1 MESKLIVR
9 LHMVD
14 EDFAWRLA
22 QELVRIDS
30 SDPGAYEDE
39 IERYI
44 KALVEAQLE
53 RLSHPVLHAV
63 QVEELEVLPGRRN
76 LMITVPAVSD
86 EARLVYICHMD
97 TVTLGDGWEADTPPL
112 GAIVRDDKLYGRGS
126 CDMKG
131 GLACAIAA
139 LVHTLERVAADG
151 TLPRRGFSL
160 ICSVDEEDFMRGSE
174 AAINAGWVGSR
185 EWVLDTEP
193 TDGQIQVA
201 HKGRT
206 WFEIEMAGVTAH
218 ASQPWKGA
226 DAVAAMAEVVCSLRR
241 AFAALP
247 AHDEPGPSTITFG
260 QIEGGYRPYVVP
272 DHAKVW
278 VDMRLTPPTDTTAA
292 TRMVEQAIV
301 AAEAA
306 VPGCHGSYTVTG
318 DRPAIE
324 RDPAS
329 PLLAA
334 LKCAADDVT
343 GTDTTVGFF
352 TGYTD
357 TAVIAGKTGNRNCMS
372 YGPGSLALAHK
383 PNEYVPH
390 ADIARCQQVL
400 IALADNTLWGADS
413 QVGA

>member
-1 MESKLIVR
+1 
-9 LHMVD
+9 MVD

-22 QELVRIDS
+22 QDLVRIDS

-39 IERYI
+39 IEHFI
-44 KALVEAQLE
+44 KRLIEQQLAQLDSPA
-53 RLSHPVLHAV
+53 LDAV

-76 LMITVPAVSD
+76 LMITVPGVSD

-97 TVTLGDGWEADTPPL
+97 TVTLGDGWDADIAPL
-112 GAIVRDDKLYGRGS
+112 GAVVRNDKLYGRGA

-139 LVHTLERVAADG
+139 LVHTLERLAADG
-151 TLPRRGFSL
+151 ALPRRGFSL

-174 AAINAGWVGSR
+174 AAIDAGWVGSR

-193 TDGQIQVA
+193 TDGQIQMA

-226 DAVAAMAEVVCSLRR
+226 DAVAAMAEVVCALRR
-241 AFAALP
+241 AFMVLP
-247 AHDEPGPSTITFG
+247 AHDELGPSTITFG

-278 VDMRLTPPTDTTAA
+278 VDMRLTPPTDTAAA
-292 TRMVEQAIV
+292 TRMVEQAI
-301 AAEAA
+301 AGAEAA
-306 VPGCHGSYTVTG
+306 VPGCRGSYVVTG
-318 DRPAIE
+318 DRSAIE
-324 RDPAS
+324 RDPNS

-334 LKCAADDVT
+334 LKRAADDAT
-343 GTDTTVGFF
+343 GTDTAVGFF

-357 TAVIAGKTGNRNCMS
+357 TAVLAGKTGNRNCMS

-383 PNEYVPH
+383 PHEYVPH
-390 ADIARCQQVL
+390 ADIVRCQQVL
-400 IALADNTLWGADS
+400 IALADNTLWDACG

>member
-39 IERYI
+39 IERFI
-44 KALVEAQLE
+44 KRLIEQQLAQLDSSA
-53 RLSHPVLHAV
+53 LDAV
-63 QVEELEVLPGRRN
+63 QIEELEVLPGRRN
-76 LMITVPAVSD
+76 LKVTVPGQSD
-86 EARLVYICHMD
+86 EPRLIYICHMD
-97 TVTLGDGWEADTPPL
+97 TVTLGDGWDADIEPL
-112 GAIVRDDKLYGRGS
+112 GAVVRDDKLYGRGA

-151 TLPRRGFSL
+151 ALPRRGFSL

-174 AAINAGWVGSR
+174 AAIDAGWVGSR

-226 DAVAAMAEVVCSLRR
+226 DAVAAIAEVVCSLRR
-241 AFAALP
+241 TFATLP
-247 AHDEPGPSTITFG
+247 LHEELGPSTITFG

-278 VDMRLTPPTDTTAA
+278 VDMRLTPPTDTAAA

-306 VPGCHGSYTVTG
+306 VLGCHGSYTVTG

-334 LKCAADDVT
+334 LKCTADDVT

-390 ADIARCQQVL
+390 TDIVRCQNVL
-400 IALADNTLWGADS
+400 TTLADNTLWDVSG

>member
-1 MESKLIVR
+1 
-9 LHMVD
+9 MVD

-22 QELVRIDS
+22 QDLVKIDS
-30 SDPGAYEDE
+30 SDPGAYEGE
-39 IERYI
+39 IEHFI
-44 KALVEAQLE
+44 KRLIEQQLAQLDSPA
-53 RLSHPVLHAV
+53 LDAV
-63 QVEELEVLPGRRN
+63 RIEELEVLPGRRN
-76 LMITVPAVSD
+76 LMITVPDASD

-97 TVTLGDGWEADTPPL
+97 TVTLGDGWDADIPPL
-112 GAIVRDDKLYGRGS
+112 GATVRDDKLYGRGA

-139 LVHTLERVAADG
+139 LIHTFERIAAKG
-151 TLPRRGFSL
+151 ALPHRGFSL

-174 AAINAGWVGSR
+174 AAIDADWVGSR

-206 WFEIEMAGVTAH
+206 WFEIDMAGVTAH

-226 DAVAAMAEVVCSLRR
+226 DADAAMAEVVCALRR

-247 AHDEPGPSTITFG
+247 VHDDLGPSTVTFG

-278 VDMRLTPPTDTTAA
+278 VDMRLTPPTDTAA
-292 TRMVEQAIV
+292 AINMVEHAIAV
-301 AAEAA
+301 AEAA

-324 RDPAS
+324 RDPNS

-334 LKCAADDVT
+334 LKRAADDVT
-343 GTDTTVGFF
+343 DADTTVGFF

-390 ADIARCQQVL
+390 ADIVRCQQVL
-400 IALADNTLWGADS
+400 IALADNVLWDASG

>member
-1 MESKLIVR
+1 
-9 LHMVD
+9 MVD
-14 EDFAWRLA
+14 EDFAWRLT
-22 QELVRIDS
+22 QGLVRIDS
-30 SDPGAYEDE
+30 SDPGAYEGE

-44 KALVEAQLE
+44 KVLVEAQLE

-63 QVEELEVLPGRRN
+63 QVEELEVLTGRRN
-76 LMITVPAVSD
+76 LMVTVPGLSD
-86 EARLVYICHMD
+86 EPRLVYICHMD
-97 TVTLGDGWEADTPPL
+97 TVTLGDGWDAGIPPL
-112 GAIVRDDKLYGRGS
+112 GAIVRDDKLYGRGA

-151 TLPRRGFSL
+151 ALPRRGFSL

-174 AAINAGWVGSR
+174 AAIAAGWVGSR

-201 HKGRT
+201 RKGRT
-206 WFEIEMAGVTAH
+206 WFEIEMTGVTAH

-226 DAVAAMAEVVCSLRR
+226 DAVAAMAEVVCALRH
-241 AFAALP
+241 AFATLP
-247 AHDEPGPSTITFG
+247 LHDELGPSTITFG

-278 VDMRLTPPTDTTAA
+278 VDMRLTPPTDTAAA
-292 TRMVEQAIV
+292 TRMVEQAIAV
-301 AAEAA
+301 AEAA
-306 VPGCHGSYTVTG
+306 VPGCHGSYTATG

-324 RDPAS
+324 RDPSS
-329 PLLAA
+329 PLLAT
-334 LKCAADDVT
+334 LKCVTDDVT
-343 GTDTTVGFF
+343 DADTTVGFF

-383 PNEYVPH
+383 PNEHVPH
-390 ADIARCQQVL
+390 ADIVRCQNVL
-400 IALADNTLWGADS
+400 IALADNALWDAGG

>member
-1 MESKLIVR
+1 
-9 LHMVD
+9 MVD

-30 SDPGAYEDE
+30 SDPGAYEGE
-39 IERYI
+39 IEHFI
-44 KALVEAQLE
+44 KGLIEQQLAQLD
-53 RLSHPVLHAV
+53 SPVLDAV
-63 QVEELEVLPGRRN
+63 QIAELEVLPGRRN
-76 LMITVPAVSD
+76 LMVTVPGLSD
-86 EARLVYICHMD
+86 EPRLVYICHMD
-97 TVTLGDGWEADTPPL
+97 TVTLGDGWDAGIPPL
-112 GAIVRDDKLYGRGS
+112 GAIVRDDKLYGRGA

-151 TLPRRGFSL
+151 ALPRRGFSL

-174 AAINAGWVGSR
+174 AAIAAGWVGSR

-206 WFEIEMAGVTAH
+206 WFEIETTGVTAH

-226 DAVAAMAEVVCSLRR
+226 DAVAAMAEAVCALRH
-241 AFAALP
+241 AFTALP
-247 AHDEPGPSTITFG
+247 VHDELGPSTITFG

-278 VDMRLTPPTDTTAA
+278 VDMRLTPPTDTAAA
-292 TRMVEQAIV
+292 TRMVEQAI
-301 AAEAA
+301 AGAEAA

-324 RDPAS
+324 RDPGS

-334 LKCAADDVT
+334 LKRAADDAT
-343 GTDTTVGFF
+343 DADTTVSFF
-352 TGYTD
+352 TGCTD

-390 ADIARCQQVL
+390 VDIVRCQNVL
-400 IALADNTLWGADS
+400 IALVDNTLWSASG

>member
-1 MESKLIVR
+1 
-9 LHMVD
+9 MVD

-39 IERYI
+39 IERFI
-44 KALVEAQLE
+44 KRLIEQQLAQLDSSA
-53 RLSHPVLHAV
+53 LDAV
-63 QVEELEVLPGRRN
+63 QIEELEVLPGRRN
-76 LMITVPAVSD
+76 LKVTVPGQSD
-86 EARLVYICHMD
+86 EPRLIYICHMD
-97 TVTLGDGWEADTPPL
+97 TVTLGDGWDADIEPL
-112 GAIVRDDKLYGRGS
+112 GAVVRDDKLYGRGA

-151 TLPRRGFSL
+151 ALPRRGFSL

-174 AAINAGWVGSR
+174 AAIDAGWVGSR

-206 WFEIEMAGVTAH
+206 WFEIERACVTAH

-226 DAVAAMAEVVCSLRR
+226 DAVAAIAEVVCSLRR
-241 AFAALP
+241 TFATLP
-247 AHDEPGPSTITFG
+247 LHEELGPSTITFG

-278 VDMRLTPPTDTTAA
+278 VDMRLTPPTDTAAA

-334 LKCAADDVT
+334 LKCTADDVT

-390 ADIARCQQVL
+390 ADIVRCQNVL
-400 IALADNTLWGADS
+400 IALADNTLWDASG

>member
-1 MESKLIVR
+1 
-9 LHMVD
+9 MVD

-53 RLSHPVLHAV
+53 RLSRPVLHAV
-63 QVEELEVLPGRRN
+63 QIEELEVLPGRRN
-76 LMITVPAVSD
+76 LKVAVPGQSD
-86 EARLVYICHMD
+86 EPRLVYICHMD
-97 TVTLGDGWEADTPPL
+97 TVTLGDGWDADIAPL
-112 GAIVRDDKLYGRGS
+112 GAVVRDDKLYGRGA

-139 LVHTLERVAADG
+139 LAHTLERVAADG

-160 ICSVDEEDFMRGSE
+160 IYSVDEEDFMRGSE

-241 AFAALP
+241 AFSALP
-247 AHDEPGPSTITFG
+247 LHKELGPSTVTFG
-260 QIEGGYRPYVVP
+260 QIEGGYRPYVVA

-278 VDMRLTPPTDTTAA
+278 VDMRLTPPTDTAA
-292 TRMVEQAIV
+292 AINMVEHAIA

-306 VPGCHGSYTVTG
+306 VPGCHGSYAVTG

-324 RDPAS
+324 RDPNS

-334 LKCAADDVT
+334 LKRATDDAT
-343 GTDTTVGFF
+343 DADTTVGFF

-390 ADIARCQQVL
+390 ADIVRCQNVL
-400 IALADNTLWGADS
+400 IALADNTLWDASG

>member
-1 MESKLIVR
+1 
-9 LHMVD
+9 MVD
-14 EDFAWRLA
+14 RDFAWRLA

-44 KALVEAQLE
+44 KGLIESQVAGLNRPVLDAVLVEE
-53 RLSHPVLHAV
+53 F
-63 QVEELEVLPGRRN
+63 EVLPGRRN
-76 LMITVPAVSD
+76 LMVTVPGLSD
-86 EARLVYICHMD
+86 GPRLVYICHMD
-97 TVTLGDGWEADTPPL
+97 TVTLGDGWDADIPPL
-112 GAIVRDDKLYGRGS
+112 GAVVRDGRLYGRGA

-139 LVHTLERVAADG
+139 LVHTLERVAACG
-151 TLPRRGFSL
+151 ELPRRCFSL

-174 AAINAGWVGSR
+174 AAIAAGWVGSR

-206 WFEIEMAGVTAH
+206 WFEIEMTGVTAH

-226 DAVAAMAEVVCSLRR
+226 DAVAAMAEAVYSLRH
-241 AFAALP
+241 AFAELP
-247 AHDEPGPSTITFG
+247 VHDELGPSTITFG

-278 VDMRLTPPTDTTAA
+278 VDMRLTPPTDTAAA
-292 TRMVEQAIV
+292 THMVENAIA

-306 VPGCHGSYTVTG
+306 VPGCRGRYTVTG

-324 RDPAS
+324 RDPS
-329 PLLAA
+329 PPLLAA
-334 LKCAADDVT
+334 LKHAADDVT
-343 GTDTTVGFF
+343 GADTTVGFF

-357 TAVIAGKTGNRNCMS
+357 TAVIAGKTSNRNCMS

-390 ADIARCQQVL
+390 ADIVRCQQVL
-400 IALADNTLWGADS
+400 VALADNALWDANG

>member
-1 MESKLIVR
+1 
-9 LHMVD
+9 MVD

-39 IERYI
+39 IERFI
-44 KALVEAQLE
+44 KRLIEQQLAQLDSSA
-53 RLSHPVLHAV
+53 LDAV
-63 QVEELEVLPGRRN
+63 QIEELEVLPGRRN
-76 LMITVPAVSD
+76 LKVTVPGQSD
-86 EARLVYICHMD
+86 EPRLIYICHMD
-97 TVTLGDGWEADTPPL
+97 TVTLGDGWDADIEPL
-112 GAIVRDDKLYGRGS
+112 GAVVRDDKLYGRGA

-151 TLPRRGFSL
+151 ALPRRGFSL

-174 AAINAGWVGSR
+174 AAIDAGWVGSR

-206 WFEIEMAGVTAH
+206 WLEIEMAGVTAH

-226 DAVAAMAEVVCSLRR
+226 DAVAAIAEVVCSLRR
-241 AFAALP
+241 TFATLP
-247 AHDEPGPSTITFG
+247 LHEELGPSTITFG

-278 VDMRLTPPTDTTAA
+278 VDMRLTPPTDTAAA

-334 LKCAADDVT
+334 LKCTADDVT

-390 ADIARCQQVL
+390 ADIVRCQNVL
-400 IALADNTLWGADS
+400 IALADNTLWDASG

>member
-1 MESKLIVR
+1 
-9 LHMVD
+9 MVD

-30 SDPGAYEDE
+30 SDPGAYEGE
-39 IERYI
+39 IEHFI
-44 KALVEAQLE
+44 KGLIEQQLAQLD
-53 RLSHPVLHAV
+53 SPVLDAV
-63 QVEELEVLPGRRN
+63 QIAELEVLPGRRN
-76 LMITVPAVSD
+76 LMVTVPGSSD
-86 EARLVYICHMD
+86 EPRLVYICHMD
-97 TVTLGDGWEADTPPL
+97 TVTLGDGWDADIAPL
-112 GAIVRDDKLYGRGS
+112 GAVVRDDKLYGRGA

-151 TLPRRGFSL
+151 ALPRRGFSL

-174 AAINAGWVGSR
+174 AAIAAGWVGSR

-206 WFEIEMAGVTAH
+206 WFEIEMTGVTAH

-226 DAVAAMAEVVCSLRR
+226 DAVAAMAEVVCALRH

-247 AHDEPGPSTITFG
+247 VHEELGPSTITFG

-278 VDMRLTPPTDTTAA
+278 VDTRLTPSTDTAAA
-292 TRMVEQAIV
+292 TRMVEQAI
-301 AAEAA
+301 AGAEAA
-306 VPGCHGSYTVTG
+306 VPGCHGSYAVTG

-324 RDPAS
+324 RDPGS

-334 LKCAADDVT
+334 LKRAADDAT
-343 GTDTTVGFF
+343 DADTTVSFF

-357 TAVIAGKTGNRNCMS
+357 TAVIADKTGNRNCMS

-390 ADIARCQQVL
+390 ADIVRCQNVL
-400 IALADNTLWGADS
+400 IALVDNTLWSASD

>member
-1 MESKLIVR
+1 
-9 LHMVD
+9 MVD
-14 EDFAWRLA
+14 TDFAWRLT
-22 QELVRIDS
+22 QGLVRIDS
-30 SDPGAYEDE
+30 SDPGAYEGE

-44 KALVEAQLE
+44 KVLVEAQLE

-63 QVEELEVLPGRRN
+63 HVEELEVLTGRRN
-76 LMITVPAVSD
+76 LMVTVPGLSD
-86 EARLVYICHMD
+86 EPRLVYICHMD
-97 TVTLGDGWEADTPPL
+97 TVTLGDGWDADITPL
-112 GAIVRDDKLYGRGS
+112 GAVVRDGKLYGRGA

-151 TLPRRGFSL
+151 ALPRRGFSL

-174 AAINAGWVGSR
+174 AAIDAGWVGSR

-247 AHDEPGPSTITFG
+247 AHSELGPSTITFG

-278 VDMRLTPPTDTTAA
+278 VDMRLTPPTDTAA
-292 TRMVEQAIV
+292 AVRMVEQAIA

-306 VPGCHGSYTVTG
+306 VPGCHGSYTVTC
-318 DRPAIE
+318 DHPAIE
-324 RDPAS
+324 RDPVS

-357 TAVIAGKTGNRNCMS
+357 TAVIAGKTGNHNCMS

-390 ADIARCQQVL
+390 ADIVRCQNVL
-400 IALADNTLWGADS
+400 TALADNTLWSADS

>member
-1 MESKLIVR
+1 
-9 LHMVD
+9 MVD

-22 QELVRIDS
+22 QEPVRIDS
-30 SDPGAYEDE
+30 SDPGAYEGE
-39 IERYI
+39 IEHFI
-44 KALVEAQLE
+44 KGLIEQQLAQLD
-53 RLSHPVLHAV
+53 SPVLDAV
-63 QVEELEVLPGRRN
+63 QIAELEVLPGRRN
-76 LMITVPAVSD
+76 LMITVPGLSD
-86 EARLVYICHMD
+86 EPRLVYICHMD
-97 TVTLGDGWEADTPPL
+97 TVTLGDGWDAGIPPL
-112 GAIVRDDKLYGRGS
+112 GAIVRDDKLYGRGA

-151 TLPRRGFSL
+151 ALPRRGFSL
-160 ICSVDEEDFMRGSE
+160 ICSVDEEDFMRGPE
-174 AAINAGWVGSR
+174 AAIDAGWVGSR
-185 EWVLDTEP
+185 EWALDTEP
-193 TDGQIQVA
+193 TDGQIQAA

-206 WFEIEMAGVTAH
+206 WFEIEMTGVTAH

-226 DAVAAMAEVVCSLRR
+226 DAVAAMAEVVYALRH

-247 AHDEPGPSTITFG
+247 VHNELGQSTITFG

-278 VDMRLTPPTDTTAA
+278 VDMRLAPPTDTAAA
-292 TRMVEQAIV
+292 TRMVEQAI
-301 AAEAA
+301 AGAEAA

-324 RDPAS
+324 RDPSS

-334 LKCAADDVT
+334 LKRAADDAT
-343 GTDTTVGFF
+343 NADTTVGFF

-390 ADIARCQQVL
+390 ADIVRCQNVL
-400 IALADNTLWGADS
+400 IALVDKALWDASG

>member
-1 MESKLIVR
+1 
-9 LHMVD
+9 MVD
-14 EDFAWRLA
+14 EDFARRLA
-22 QELVRIDS
+22 QDLVKVDS

-39 IERYI
+39 IERFI
-44 KALVEAQLE
+44 KRLIEQQLAQLDSSA
-53 RLSHPVLHAV
+53 LDAV
-63 QVEELEVLPGRRN
+63 QIEELEVLPGRRN
-76 LMITVPAVSD
+76 LMVTAPGLSD
-86 EARLVYICHMD
+86 EPRLVYICHMD
-97 TVTLGDGWEADTPPL
+97 TLTLGYGWDADIPPL
-112 GAIVRDDKLYGRGS
+112 GAIVRDDKLCGRGA

-139 LVHTLERVAADG
+139 IVHVLERIATSG
-151 TLPRRGFSL
+151 ELTRRGFSL
-160 ICSVDEEDFMRGSE
+160 ICSVDEEDFMRSSE
-174 AAINAGWVGSR
+174 AAIDSGWVGSR

-241 AFAALP
+241 AFVALP
-247 AHDEPGPSTITFG
+247 VHDELGSSTITFG

-272 DHAKVW
+272 DRAKVW
-278 VDMRLTPPTDTTAA
+278 VDMRLTPPTDTAAA
-292 TRMVEQAIV
+292 TRMVEQAIAV
-301 AAEAA
+301 AEAA

-324 RDPAS
+324 RDPNS

-334 LKCAADDVT
+334 LKRAADDVT
-343 GTDTTVGFF
+343 DADTTVGFF

-390 ADIARCQQVL
+390 ADIVRCQQVL
-400 IALADNTLWGADS
+400 IALADNVLWDASG

>member
-1 MESKLIVR
+1 
-9 LHMVD
+9 MVD

-76 LMITVPAVSD
+76 LKVTVPGQSD
-86 EARLVYICHMD
+86 EPRLIYICHMD
-97 TVTLGDGWEADTPPL
+97 TVTLGDGWDADIAPL
-112 GAIVRDDKLYGRGS
+112 GAVVRDDKLYGRGA

-151 TLPRRGFSL
+151 ALPRRGFSL

-174 AAINAGWVGSR
+174 AAIDAGWVGSR

-226 DAVAAMAEVVCSLRR
+226 DAVAAIAEVVRSLRR

-247 AHDEPGPSTITFG
+247 AHDELGPSTITFG

-272 DHAKVW
+272 DRAKVW
-278 VDMRLTPPTDTTAA
+278 VDMRLTPPTDTAA
-292 TRMVEQAIV
+292 VTRMVEQAI
-301 AAEAA
+301 AGAEAA
-306 VPGCHGSYTVTG
+306 VPGCRGSYTVTG

-324 RDPAS
+324 RDPNS
-329 PLLAA
+329 PLLAV
-334 LKCAADDVT
+334 LKRAADDVT
-343 GTDTTVGFF
+343 DEDTTVGFF

-372 YGPGSLALAHK
+372 YGPSSLALAHK

-390 ADIARCQQVL
+390 ADIFRCQNVL
-400 IALADNTLWGADS
+400 IALADNVLWDASG